1 MFSNFLGSSNN
12 PPPPYS
18 NQPQPNSEN
27 SLTTILPTSA
37 HRIECALLILL
48 CTDEIRRSLIANFE
62 LPDNLKNINSAPAP
76 TEDLI
81 SFETP
86 TPVPAPVDRIDAH
99 ALRRARYDRKQE
111 LASSRTQGFRTASI
125 AYFDAWR
132 GKVLRRVCD
141 ALSVRSDQVKLA
153 RKQYGTQ
160 LETEQKTSFDSLMD
174 FAVNASEAP
183 SPKPTTPRYAGVR
196 TKLTRLE
203 KEKRA
208 LLLEC
213 LVLLLLSLETYP
225 ADSRILLQ
233 HIASSLQLST
243 SDLNHYE
250 SQIAHGLLEAA
261 SHMSAESSVQARA
274 ASESAS
280 SKWKIGLATVAGAAL
295 IGVTGGL
302 AAPLLAA
309 GLGTVFGGL
318 GLGAVSGLLGALAGN
333 TLLIGGLFGAYGGK
347 MTGRMVERYE
357 KEVEDFKFLPIRQSA
372 SEIPEQQQH
381 VDVMSQ
387 RRGSTPVTTPGK
399 HKLRVAIGISGS
411 LNTPSDILTPW
422 HVLNSD
428 TLEPFALRWEVAAL
442 TRLGI
447 SLSSVVS
454 SYAWQ
459 YAKWEIARHTIFGAL
474 AAGLW
479 PLGLLKMARVIDNPF
494 SVARVRADK
503 AGKVLADALI
513 SKCQGERPVTLIGF
527 SVGARVI
534 YSCLLE
540 LAERNAFGLVE
551 NVVLMGAPV
560 PSDSEPWTRIRS
572 VVSGRVLNIFSTE
585 DYILG
590 FLYRASSAQF
600 DVAGLQGVESVN
612 GVENFDASKIVS
624 GHTRYRF
631 MVGQLLQ
638 LTGFEDVAEDD
649 VEKEIAVLRALDNE
663 ESESGSSGNVEPEVE
678 AAEIEERI
686 RARVGSPANAGIT
699 MIDTDESEER
709 RREELLRAALLAGN
723 EQPPAYEQF
732 HSSAPGQ
739 QRQTLWQQ
747 SSDQKQPFSRP
758 NPSNTVSE
766 PIVPTT
772 SLPFQAPPTR
782 RPNQDTKSSRPE
794 PITAKTAPTPASLP
808 SAMNSLKLAPK
819 VEADDEDFLD
829 EDEEEEEE
837 GEMMDL
843 APEAIISDDEADIV
857 EPVVVKSKGKGRVV
871 LDDR

>member
-1 MFSNFLGSSNN
+1 MFPNFLASSNNN

-18 NQPQPNSEN
+18 HQPQSNSEN

-37 HRIECALLILL
+37 HRVECALLILL
-48 CTDEIRRSLIANFE
+48 CTDEIRRSLIATFE
-62 LPDNLKNINSAPAP
+62 LPEHLKNIKDVPAP

-86 TPVPAPVDRIDAH
+86 TPATIDRIDAH
-99 ALRRARYDRKQE
+99 ALRRSRYDREQE
-111 LASSRTQGFRTASI
+111 LTSSRTQGLRNAATAH
-125 AYFDAWR
+125 FDAWR

-141 ALSVRSDQVKLA
+141 ALSVRSDEVKLA
-153 RKQYGTQ
+153 RKQYGTR
-160 LETEQKTSFDSLMD
+160 LDAESKTSFDSLID
-174 FAVNASEAP
+174 FAVNVNS
-183 SPKPTTPRYAGVR
+183 SPGSKPPAPRYAGAR

-213 LVLLLLSLETYP
+213 LVLLLLSLEQYP
-225 ADSRILLQ
+225 SESRILLL
-233 HIASSLQLST
+233 HVASSLELST

-333 TLLIGGLFGAYGGK
+333 SLLIGGLFGAYGGK

-357 KEVEDFKFLPIRQSA
+357 KEVEDFKFLPTRQST
-372 SEIPEQQQH
+372 SGISVQQQH
-381 VDVMSQ
+381 VDVTSQ
-387 RRGSTPVTTPGK
+387 QRGPTPAASPGK

-411 LNTPSDILTPW
+411 LNTSSDILTPW

-428 TLEPFALRWEVAAL
+428 TLELFALRWEVAAL

-447 SLSSVVS
+447 SLASVVS

-459 YAKWEIARHTIFGAL
+459 YAKWEIARRTIFGAL

-479 PLGLLKMARVIDNPF
+479 PVGLLKMARVIDNPF

-540 LAERNAFGLVE
+540 LAERKAFGLVE
-551 NVVLMGAPV
+551 NVVLLGAPV
-560 PSDSEPWTRIRS
+560 PSNSEPWTRIRS
-572 VVSGRVLNIFSTE
+572 VVCGRVVNVFSTE

-600 DVAGLQGVESVN
+600 DVAGLQKVENVN
-612 GVENFDASKIVS
+612 GVENFDASKLVS
-624 GHTRYRF
+624 GHTRYRY

-638 LTGFEDVAEDD
+638 LTGFEDVSKDD
-649 VEKEIAVLRALDNE
+649 VEKEIAVLRALDDE
-663 ESESGSSGNVEPEVE
+663 EAESRISGTVEPDVE
-678 AAEIEERI
+678 AAEIEDRI

-699 MIDTDESEER
+699 MVDIDRSEER
-709 RREELLRAALLAGN
+709 RRQELLHAALVAGN
-723 EQPPAYEQF
+723 EQPPAYERF
-732 HSSAPGQ
+732 SSSPGG
-739 QRQTLWQQ
+739 QRQTLGQ
-747 SSDQKQPFSRP
+747 SSDNKQPHSRP
-758 NPSNTVSE
+758 TPSNTASE
-766 PIVPTT
+766 PVIPTT

-782 RPNQDTKSSRPE
+782 RPGQDLTTFRPR
-794 PITAKTAPTPASLP
+794 PTTSKTAPEPASLP
-808 SAMNSLKLAPK
+808 SAIQSLKLTPK
-819 VEADDEDFLD
+819 VEADDKDFLD
-829 EDEEEEEE
+829 QNEEAEEEG

-843 APEAIISDDEADIV
+843 APEAIISDDEAEVI
-857 EPVVVKSKGKGRVV
+857 ETVVVKGKGKRRMV
-871 LDDR
+871 LEDR

>member
-27 SLTTILPTSA
+27 SLTTILPTPA
-37 HRIECALLILL
+37 HRVECALLILL
-48 CTDEIRRSLIANFE
+48 CTDEIRRGLTATFE
-62 LPDNLKNINSAPAP
+62 LPESLAAIGDVPSATSSA

-81 SFETP
+81 SFDAP
-86 TPVPAPVDRIDAH
+86 TPVPVDRIDAH
-99 ALRRARYDRKQE
+99 ALARARHDRKRE
-111 LASSRTQGFRTASI
+111 LASSRTQGLRTASV

-141 ALSVRSDQVKLA
+141 ALSIRADQVKLA
-153 RKQYGTQ
+153 RKQYGNQ
-160 LETEQKTSFDSLMD
+160 VEAEQKTSFDSLMN
-174 FAVNASEAP
+174 FAVNADEACGTKLP
-183 SPKPTTPRYAGVR
+183 TPRYAAVR
-196 TKLTRLE
+196 TKLTKLD

-213 LVLLLLSLETYP
+213 LVLLMLSLETYP
-225 ADSRILLQ
+225 AHSRILLL
-233 HIASSLQLST
+233 HITSSLKLEI

-274 ASESAS
+274 ASDSAS

-309 GLGTVFGGL
+309 GIGTVFGGL

-372 SEIPEQQQH
+372 SETAEQQQH
-381 VDVMSQ
+381 VDLMSQ
-387 RRGSTPVTTPGK
+387 RRGSTPIAVPGT

-411 LNTPSDILTPW
+411 LNTPCDILTPW
-422 HVLNSD
+422 HILNSN
-428 TLEPFALRWEVAAL
+428 TVEPFALRWEVAAL

-447 SLSSVVS
+447 SLTSVIQ

-459 YAKWEIARHTIFGAL
+459 YAKWEIARRTLFGAL

-513 SKCQGERPVTLIGF
+513 SKCQGERPVTLVGF

-534 YSCLLE
+534 YTCLLE

-572 VVSGRVLNIFSTE
+572 VVSGRVLNVFSTE

-600 DVAGLQGVESVN
+600 DVAGLQNVESVN
-612 GVENFDASKIVS
+612 GIENFDASKLIL

-631 MVGQLLQ
+631 MVGQILQ
-638 LTGFEDVAEDD
+638 LNGFDDVATED

-663 ESESGSSGNVEPEVE
+663 ESESRRSGTQDAEAE

-686 RARVGSPANAGIT
+686 RARVGSPVNGGIT
-699 MIDTDESEER
+699 MIDIDETEER
-709 RREELLRAALLAGN
+709 RREELLHLALAAGN
-723 EQPPAYEQF
+723 EAPPAYRQF
-732 HSSAPGQ
+732 HSGPPGDQ
-739 QRQTLWQQ
+739 QQTLWQ
-747 SSDQKQPFSRP
+747 SSDNKQPRQTLP
-758 NPSNTVSE
+758 HAVSE
-766 PIVPTT
+766 PTLPTT
-772 SLPFQAPPTR
+772 STPAQAPQTR
-782 RPNQDTKSSRPE
+782 RPNLITSR
-794 PITAKTAPTPASLP
+794 TAPVPASLP
-808 SAMNSLKLAPK
+808 SAMSSLKIAPK
-819 VEADDEDFLD
+819 VEADDEDFED
-829 EDEEEEEE
+829 VDDEEVG

-843 APEAIISDDEADIV
+843 APEAIVSDDEDEIQPVIV
-857 EPVVVKSKGKGRVV
+857 AHKGKGRRV
-871 LDDR
+871 LGDE

>member
-1 MFSNFLGSSNN
+1 MFSNFLGSSHN

-27 SLTTILPTSA
+27 SLTTILPTAA
-37 HRIECALLILL
+37 HRVECALLILL
-48 CTDEIRRSLIANFE
+48 CTDEIRRSLINTYE
-62 LPDNLKNINSAPAP
+62 LPENLKNIKDVQAPA
-76 TEDLI
+76 EDLI
-81 SFETP
+81 SFD
-86 TPVPAPVDRIDAH
+86 TPVTATTDRIDAH
-99 ALRRARYDRKQE
+99 AIRRERYDRKQE
-111 LASSRTQGFRTASI
+111 LASSRTQGLRTASI

-141 ALSVRSDQVKLA
+141 ALSVRSDQVRLA
-153 RKQYGTQ
+153 RKQYGTR
-160 LETEQKTSFDSLMD
+160 LEAEGKTSLDSLID
-174 FAVNASEAP
+174 FAVNANSPPDPKAP
-183 SPKPTTPRYAGVR
+183 VPRYTGAR
-196 TKLTRLE
+196 TKLTSLE

-213 LVLLLLSLETYP
+213 LVLLLLSLEQYP
-225 ADSRILLQ
+225 SESRILLL

-243 SDLNHYE
+243 SELNHYE

-357 KEVEDFKFLPIRQSA
+357 KEVEDFRFLPIRQSA
-372 SEIPEQQQH
+372 SELSEQQQH

-387 RRGSTPVTTPGK
+387 RRASTPIAPSGK

-411 LNTPSDILTPW
+411 LTTPSDILTPW

-428 TLEPFALRWEVAAL
+428 FLEPFALRWEVAAL

-459 YAKWEIARHTIFGAL
+459 YAKWEIARRTVFGAL

-513 SKCQGERPVTLIGF
+513 SKCQGERPVTLVGF

-572 VVSGRVLNIFSTE
+572 VVAGRVLNVFSTE

-590 FLYRASSAQF
+590 FLHRASSAQF
-600 DVAGLQGVESVN
+600 NVAGLQRVENVN
-612 GVENFDASKIVS
+612 GVENFDASKLVS
-624 GHTRYRF
+624 GHTRYRY

-649 VEKEIAVLRALDNE
+649 VEREIAVLRALDDE
-663 ESESGSSGNVEPEVE
+663 EAGSHNSGTAEPEVE

-686 RARVGSPANAGIT
+686 RARVGSPTNTGIT
-699 MIDTDESEER
+699 MVDTDESEER
-709 RREELLRAALLAGN
+709 RRQELLHAALVAGN
-723 EQPPAYEQF
+723 EQPLAYEQF
-732 HSSAPGQ
+732 PGPPAE
-739 QRQTLWQQ
+739 QRQMLWQ
-747 SSDQKQPFSRP
+747 SSDHKQPFSRP
-758 NPSNTVSE
+758 FPSNTVSE
-766 PIVPTT
+766 PKIPTN
-772 SLPFQAPPTR
+772 SPPFQAPPTR
-782 RPNQDTKSSRPE
+782 RPNPNAQALRPQPTTSS
-794 PITAKTAPTPASLP
+794 TAPTPVSLP
-808 SAMNSLKLAPK
+808 SAMGSLKLAPK

-829 EDEEEEEE
+829 EEDEEEA
-837 GEMMDL
+837 GEMMDV

-857 EPVVVKSKGKGRVV
+857 EPTVVKSKGKGRMV
-871 LDDR
+871 LDNE

>member
-1 MFSNFLGSSNN
+1 MFSNFLGSSSN

-18 NQPQPNSEN
+18 NQPQLNSEN
-27 SLTTILPTSA
+27 SLTTILPTPA

-48 CTDEIRRSLIANFE
+48 CTDEIRRRLTATFE
-62 LPDNLKNINSAPAP
+62 LPKELATVQDSTAAEELISLDTPTQAPA
-76 TEDLI
+76 
-81 SFETP
+81 
-86 TPVPAPVDRIDAH
+86 VADRIDAH
-99 ALRRARYDRKQE
+99 ALRRARHDRKLE
-111 LASSRTQGFRTASI
+111 LSSSRTQQLRTASI
-125 AYFDAWR
+125 AYFDTWR

-141 ALSVRSDQVKLA
+141 VLSVRADQVKLA
-153 RKQYGTQ
+153 RKQYGSQ
-160 LETEQKTSFDSLMD
+160 VEAEQKFSFDSLID
-174 FAVNASEAP
+174 FAVNADEASRTKLP
-183 SPKPTTPRYAGVR
+183 ALRYAAVR
-196 TKLTRLE
+196 TKLTKLD

-213 LVLLLLSLETYP
+213 LVLLMLSLETYP
-225 ADSRILLQ
+225 AHSRILLL
-233 HIASSLQLST
+233 HITSSLQLEI

-357 KEVEDFKFLPIRQSA
+357 KEVEDFKFLPIRQSSSDIA
-372 SEIPEQQQH
+372 EQQQH
-381 VDVMSQ
+381 VDLMSQ
-387 RRGSTPVTTPGK
+387 RRVSAPAVAPGK

-422 HVLNSD
+422 HILDSNTV
-428 TLEPFALRWEVAAL
+428 EPFALRWEVAAL

-447 SLSSVVS
+447 SLSSVIQ

-459 YAKWEIARHTIFGAL
+459 YAKWEIARRTLFGAL

-513 SKCQGERPVTLIGF
+513 SKCQGERPVTLVGF

-534 YSCLLE
+534 YTCLLE

-560 PSDSEPWTRIRS
+560 PSDSEPWTQIRS
-572 VVSGRVLNIFSTE
+572 VVSGRVLNVFSTE

-600 DVAGLQGVESVN
+600 DVAGLQNIEGVN
-612 GVENFDASKIVS
+612 GIENYDASKLVS

-631 MVGQLLQ
+631 MIGQILQ
-638 LTGFEDVAEDD
+638 LNGFEDISEED
-649 VEKEIAVLRALDNE
+649 VEREVAILRALDNE
-663 ESESGSSGNVEPEVE
+663 QSESGQSSIVDAE
-678 AAEIEERI
+678 AEATEIEEII

-699 MIDTDESEER
+699 MLDIDETEER
-709 RREELLRAALLAGN
+709 RREELLNLAHAAGN
-723 EQPPAYEQF
+723 ERPPAYQQF
-732 HSSAPGQ
+732 HTGPIQQTSSQA
-739 QRQTLWQQ
+739 
-747 SSDQKQPFSRP
+747 SDNKQPRQYLP
-758 NPSNTVSE
+758 HVVSE
-766 PIVPTT
+766 PSIPTT
-772 SLPFQAPPTR
+772 STPPQAPPTR
-782 RPNQDTKSSRPE
+782 RPAPVKAQ
-794 PITAKTAPTPASLP
+794 TAPVHPSLP
-808 SAMNSLKLAPK
+808 TTMSSLKLDAKP
-819 VEADDEDFLD
+819 EAEDEDS
-829 EDEEEEEE
+829 EDMEEE
-837 GEMMDL
+837 GEMMDV
-843 APEAIISDDEADIV
+843 APEAIVSDDEEELV
-857 EPVVVKSKGKGRVV
+857 EAPVVVKSKGKGRQV
-871 LDDR
+871 LGDE

>member
-18 NQPQPNSEN
+18 NQPQPTSEN

-37 HRIECALLILL
+37 YRIECALLILL
-48 CTDEIRRSLIANFE
+48 CSDEIRRSLIATFE
-62 LPDNLKNINSAPAP
+62 LPENLKNIKDVPAP

-81 SFETP
+81 SFDT
-86 TPVPAPVDRIDAH
+86 PAPVSTDRIDAH
-99 ALRRARYDRKQE
+99 ALCRARYDRKQE
-111 LASSRTQGFRTASI
+111 LASSRTQGLRTASLV
-125 AYFDAWR
+125 YFEAWR
-132 GKVLRRVCD
+132 GRVLRRVCD
-141 ALSVRSDQVKLA
+141 ALNVRSDQVKLA

-160 LETEQKTSFDSLMD
+160 LGAEQKSSFDSLMD
-174 FAVNASEAP
+174 FAVNANMPPAS
-183 SPKPTTPRYAGVR
+183 KPPTPRYAGVQ
-196 TKLTRLE
+196 TKLTGLE
-203 KEKRA
+203 REKRA

-213 LVLLLLSLETYP
+213 LVLLLLSLEQYP
-225 ADSRILLQ
+225 SESRILLL
-233 HIASSLQLST
+233 HITSSLQLST

-372 SEIPEQQQH
+372 SEISEQQQH

-387 RRGSTPVTTPGK
+387 QRGSTPVTSPGK

-422 HVLNSD
+422 HVLNSE

-459 YAKWEIARHTIFGAL
+459 YAKWEIARRTIFGAL

-527 SVGARVI
+527 SVGARVV

-551 NVVLMGAPV
+551 SVILMGAPV

-572 VVSGRVLNIFSTE
+572 VVAGRVLNVFSTE

-600 DVAGLQGVESVN
+600 AVAGLQRLENVN
-612 GVENFDASKIVS
+612 GIENFDASKLVS
-624 GHTRYRF
+624 GHTRYHY

-638 LTGFEDVAEDD
+638 LTGFEDIAQDD
-649 VEKEIAVLRALDNE
+649 IEKEIAVLRALDHE
-663 ESESGSSGNVEPEVE
+663 EAESRNSGTVEPEAE
-678 AAEIEERI
+678 AAEIEERV
-686 RARVGSPANAGIT
+686 RARVGSPATSNIT
-699 MIDTDESEER
+699 MIDIDESEER
-709 RREELLRAALLAGN
+709 RREELLRAALIAGN
-723 EQPPAYEQF
+723 EQPPAYQQF
-732 HSSAPGQ
+732 LSGPSE
-739 QRQTLWQQ
+739 QRQTPWQ
-747 SSDQKQPFSRP
+747 SSDHKQPSSRP
-758 NPSNTVSE
+758 TPSNTVSE
-766 PIVPTT
+766 PTISTT
-772 SLPFQAPPTR
+772 SVPYQEPQTR
-782 RPNQDTKSSRPE
+782 RPNTDAPTSRPQL
-794 PITAKTAPTPASLP
+794 TSAKTTPTPACLP
-808 SAMNSLKLAPK
+808 SAMHSLKLAPK
-819 VEADDEDFLD
+819 VEANDEDFLD
-829 EDEEEEEE
+829 EEEEEEE
-837 GEMMDL
+837 GEEEMTDL
-843 APEAIISDDEADIV
+843 APEAIISDDEAEFV
-857 EPVVVKSKGKGRVV
+857 EPVVVKSKGKGRTV
-871 LDDR
+871 LNDQ

>member
-27 SLTTILPTSA
+27 SLTTILPTPA
-37 HRIECALLILL
+37 HRVECALLILL
-48 CTDEIRRSLIANFE
+48 CTDEIRRNVIATFD
-62 LPDNLKNINSAPAP
+62 LPENLKNLKESSTPAENLTSFDATTSA
-76 TEDLI
+76 
-81 SFETP
+81 
-86 TPVPAPVDRIDAH
+86 APVDRIDVH
-99 ALRRARYDRKQE
+99 ALRRARYDRRQE
-111 LASSRTQGFRTASI
+111 LASSRTQGLRTASI

-141 ALSVRSDQVKLA
+141 ALSVRTDQVKLA

-160 LETEQKTSFDSLMD
+160 NEGEQKASFDSLMT
-174 FAVNASEAP
+174 FAANADEAATSKQP
-183 SPKPTTPRYAGVR
+183 ISRYAAVR
-196 TKLTRLE
+196 TKLTKLD
-203 KEKRA
+203 KGKRA

-213 LVLLLLSLETYP
+213 LVLLMLSLETYP
-225 ADSRILLQ
+225 AQSRILLL
-233 HIASSLQLST
+233 HLTSSLQLET
-243 SDLNHYE
+243 HDLNHYE

-274 ASESAS
+274 ASESVS
-280 SKWKIGLATVAGAAL
+280 SRWKIGLATVAGAAL

-357 KEVEDFKFLPIRQSA
+357 KEVEDFKFLPIRQA
-372 SEIPEQQQH
+372 ATEISEQQQH
-381 VDVMSQ
+381 VDVASQ
-387 RRGSTPVTTPGK
+387 RRGSTPVASSGK

-422 HVLNSD
+422 HILNSD

-447 SLSSVVS
+447 SLSSVIS

-459 YAKWEIARHTIFGAL
+459 YAKWEIARRTLFGAL

-527 SVGARVI
+527 SIGARVI

-551 NVVLMGAPV
+551 NAVLMGAPV

-572 VVSGRVLNIFSTE
+572 VVSGRVLNAFSTE

-590 FLYRASSAQF
+590 LLYRASSAQF
-600 DVAGLQGVESVN
+600 DVAGLQRVQGVK
-612 GVENFDASKIVS
+612 GIENFDASKLVS
-624 GHTRYRF
+624 GHTRYRL

-638 LTGFEDVAEDD
+638 LNNFEDVAEED
-649 VEKEIAVLRALDNE
+649 VEKEVAVLRALDNE
-663 ESESGSSGNVEPEVE
+663 EAESRSSGTVDAEAE

-686 RARVGSPANAGIT
+686 RARVGSATSHGIT
-699 MIDTDESEER
+699 MIDIDESEER
-709 RREELLRAALLAGN
+709 RREELLRAAMVAVN
-723 EQPPAYEQF
+723 EEPPAYQQF
-732 HSSAPGQ
+732 HSGLPGE
-739 QRQTLWQQ
+739 QRQILMST
-747 SSDQKQPFSRP
+747 SDYKQVNWRP
-758 NPSNTVSE
+758 RPSNSASE
-766 PIVPTT
+766 PVIPTT
-772 SLPFQAPPTR
+772 SIPVLAPPTR
-782 RPNQDTKSSRPE
+782 RPNPETKPFEAPTRPQPATVRTAPASVGPSLPKFTSKSS
-794 PITAKTAPTPASLP
+794 
-808 SAMNSLKLAPK
+808 
-819 VEADDEDFLD
+819 ADDEDFEDVD
-829 EDEEEEEE
+829 EDEDEA
-837 GEMMDL
+837 GEMLDL
-843 APEAIISDDEADIV
+843 APEAIISDDEADVV
-857 EPVVVKSKGKGRVV
+857 EPVIVRSKGKRRENAG
-871 LDDR
+871 

>member
-1 MFSNFLGSSNN
+1 MFSNFLASSNNN

-18 NQPQPNSEN
+18 NQPQSSSEN
-27 SLTTILPTSA
+27 TLTTILPTAA
-37 HRIECALLILL
+37 HRVECALLILL
-48 CTDEIRRSLIANFE
+48 CTDKLRRSLIATFE
-62 LPDNLKNINSAPAP
+62 PPEHLKDTTKDVPAP
-76 TEDLI
+76 TEDLV

-86 TPVPAPVDRIDAH
+86 APATADRIDAH
-99 ALRRARYDRKQE
+99 ALRRARHDRKLE
-111 LASSRTQGFRTASI
+111 LASSRTQGLRTAST
-125 AYFDAWR
+125 AHFDAWR
-132 GKVLRRVCD
+132 GRVLRRVCD

-153 RKQYGTQ
+153 RKQCGTQ
-160 LETEQKTSFDSLMD
+160 LEAEQKTSFDGLMD
-174 FAVNASEAP
+174 FAMNAAKP
-183 SPKPTTPRYAGVR
+183 PGPKSPVPQYAGVR
-196 TKLTRLE
+196 TKLTTLE

-213 LVLLLLSLETYP
+213 LVLLLLSLEQYP
-225 ADSRILLQ
+225 SQSRILLL
-233 HIASSLQLST
+233 HIASSLELSS

-261 SHMSAESSVQARA
+261 SHMSAEPSVQARA

-372 SEIPEQQQH
+372 SEVSEQQQH
-381 VDVMSQ
+381 VDVTSQ
-387 RRGSTPVTTPGK
+387 RRGSPPVASPGK

-411 LNTPSDILTPW
+411 LTTPSDILTPW
-422 HVLNSD
+422 HVLNSE

-442 TRLGI
+442 TRLGV

-459 YAKWEIARHTIFGAL
+459 YAKWEIARRTIFGAL

-572 VVSGRVLNIFSTE
+572 VVAGRVLNVFSTE

-600 DVAGLQGVESVN
+600 NVAGLKKVENVN
-612 GVENFDASKIVS
+612 EVENFDASKLVS

-638 LTGFEDVAEDD
+638 LNGFEDVADDD
-649 VEKEIAVLRALDNE
+649 VEKEIAVLRALDDDE
-663 ESESGSSGNVEPEVE
+663 EAESRSSGTVEPEVE

-686 RARVGSPANAGIT
+686 RARVGPPSNAGIT

-709 RREELLRAALLAGN
+709 RRQDLLHAALLAGH

-732 HSSAPGQ
+732 SDPLGQ
-739 QRQTLWQQ
+739 Q
-747 SSDQKQPFSRP
+747 
-758 NPSNTVSE
+758 
-766 PIVPTT
+766 
-772 SLPFQAPPTR
+772 
-782 RPNQDTKSSRPE
+782 
-794 PITAKTAPTPASLP
+794 
-808 SAMNSLKLAPK
+808 
-819 VEADDEDFLD
+819 
-829 EDEEEEEE
+829 
-837 GEMMDL
+837 
-843 APEAIISDDEADIV
+843 
-857 EPVVVKSKGKGRVV
+857 
-871 LDDR
+871 